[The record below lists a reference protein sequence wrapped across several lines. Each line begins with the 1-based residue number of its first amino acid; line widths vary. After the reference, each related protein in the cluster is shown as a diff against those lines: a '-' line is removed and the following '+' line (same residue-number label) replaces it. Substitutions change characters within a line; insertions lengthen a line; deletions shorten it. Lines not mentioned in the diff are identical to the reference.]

1 MTEKELLAI
10 VNSVEHFRPYLHGRT
25 FIIYTDHR
33 PLQWLFNCKNPS
45 SKLVRWRL
53 KLEEYTYEI
62 KYKPGCTN
70 SNADGL
76 SRFFTINQTQIS
88 DTQPQTYQ
96 DFIKFHYTQL
106 QPIEFP
112 KETRSLAKINEPI
125 VLIWSLD
132 LDESNQ
138 YAEYIQ
144 SNFDLTDLQPT
155 LYGASNLKNK
165 KQTVYL
171 LFDKIEY
178 KHLFKCFQS
187 LHSKIHND
195 SFVFIYPQKNS
206 NLKPNLL
213 YEMLKYLFTTNDIK
227 IFHNDK
233 ITPKT
238 QDEINKIL
246 QENHDNKLAGHYGFN
261 KTYKKIKE
269 HYYWPTIKIDIRNYI
284 KSCHSCQINK
294 TNFKPTKQPMEITT
308 TSDLPFDKLAIDIV
322 GPLPLTE
329 SGNRFI
335 LTAQDDL
342 TRYCFAYA
350 LPNHESLTVA
360 KTLVELFMRFGIPK
374 SILSDQGPDFMS
386 DLIKNFNSL
395 FKTKHVT
402 TTPYHPQ
409 TNGSLERYHLT
420 LKDYLKHYIKP
431 NQTDWDDYILFAT
444 FSYNTTINKS
454 TNHAPYELL
463 FGRSAHL
470 PSSITQ
476 KPEFK
481 YTYDDYLSSLKN
493 KLNISFKLAKENL
506 INSKMKR
513 KTYYDKKSNSTTFKI
528 DDLVCI
534 YQKQVKTGLSKKLSP
549 NFKGPYKI
557 TNIFPNKT
565 VEVQVGRKRIKYHS
579 NLLKHYVLDGE
590 DNTSNTPY
598 P

>member
-1 MTEKELLAI
+1 MQIA
-10 VNSVEHFRPYLHGRT
+10 N
-25 FIIYTDHR
+25 
-33 PLQWLFNCKNPS
+33 
-45 SKLVRWRL
+45 
-53 KLEEYTYEI
+53 
-62 KYKPGCTN
+62 
-70 SNADGL
+70 
-76 SRFFTINQTQIS
+76 TQS
-88 DTQPQTYQ
+88 QTYQ

-138 YAEYIQ
+138 YSEYIQ

-155 LYGASNLKNK
+155 LHGVSSLQNEKQTAYLLFPSNLH
-165 KQTVYL
+165 
-171 LFDKIEY
+171 FDKIEY
-178 KHLFKCFQS
+178 KYLFKCLQS

-195 SFVFIYPQKNS
+195 GFVFIYPHKSS

-213 YEMLKYLFTTNDIK
+213 YEMLKYVFTTNIIK

-246 QENHDNKLAGHYGFN
+246 QENHDNKLAGHFGFN
-261 KTYKKIKE
+261 KTYNKIKE
-269 HYYWPTIKIDIRNYI
+269 HYYWPTIKMDIRNYI
-284 KSCHSCQINK
+284 RSCHSCQINK
-294 TNFKPTKQPMEITT
+294 TNFKPTKQPMEITS
-308 TSDLPFDKLAIDIV
+308 TSNFPFDRIAIDIV

-350 LPNHESLTVA
+350 LPNHEAITVA

-386 DLIKNFNSL
+386 DLIKNFSNL
-395 FKTKHVT
+395 FKTKHIT

-431 NQTDWDDYILFAT
+431 NQTDWDDYIAFAT

-454 TNHAPYELL
+454 TNHTPYELL
-463 FGRSAHL
+463 FGRSAYL

-476 KPEFK
+476 EPEFK
-481 YTYDDYLSSLKN
+481 YTYDDYISSLKN
-493 KLNISFKLAKENL
+493 KLNVSFKLVKENL
-506 INSKMKR
+506 INSKNKS
-513 KTYYDKKSNSTTFKI
+513 KEYYDKKSNSVEFKVN
-528 DDLVCI
+528 DLVCI
-534 YQKQVKTGLSKKLSP
+534 YQKQIKPGLSKKLSP

-557 TNIFPNKT
+557 TNVFPNKT
-565 VEVQVGRKRIKYHS
+565 IEIQVGKKRIKYHS
-579 NLLKHYVLDGE
+579 NLLKHYVSDEGNN
-590 DNTSNTPY
+590 NTNTLSP
-598 P
+598 